1 MQRNVRAVLIEEN
14 LEGPSLTLSQVFQI
28 VTERTPQAT
37 GLLKRIA
44 LVDLNP
50 EHDASR
56 MEFAEDLA
64 FNRGVN
70 FRLFA
75 AVAAAERWSRAM
87 PVGAGEPG
95 AR

>member
-1 MQRNVRAVLIEEN
+1 MLIEEN

-64 FNRGVN
+64 FNRDVN

-75 AVAAAERWSRAM
+75 SVAAAERWLRAM